1 MLVGKMQDLDSPLQ
15 KSLQSLNAEQLE
27 AVKHIDGALL
37 VLAGAGSGKTKTL
50 TTRLAYLIKE
60 VGIPAKHTLTL
71 TFTNKAA
78 NEMKMRAMELL
89 GESADI
95 PPLLC
100 TFHRFG
106 LLFLKFHI
114 HLLGRD
120 VNFTLLDA
128 QDCKK
133 IAKALA
139 PEIQPARTL
148 AYISSYKNKC
158 LKPEVALKDAHSPE
172 FKALSKAYM
181 RYEEYL
187 LTHNALDFDDL
198 LYLTYEILSSHK
210 DIAKE
215 KSEQYS
221 YIMVDEYQDTN
232 ELQYK
237 ILCLLTCTHQ
247 NICVVGDDDQSI
259 YSWRGADISNILQ
272 FAERFDNARVIKLEE
287 NYRSTPQILALA
299 NTLIAHNVKRLGKNL
314 RSQKDAGNA
323 VSILTS
329 PDETSEGNLIASII
343 KKALTQGKSAQD
355 FAILFRLNAL
365 SRSIEDA
372 FSRAKIPYKLIGAQR
387 FYERAEVKD
396 VISFLR
402 FLINPDDDFSL
413 LRIINKPKRGIGKMT
428 KERLQAIAKEKGLSV
443 YASFCAYPKECATL
457 IGQKNFAVLEEFFAL
472 LDSLKK
478 IMQEDSMLEFITQ
491 FKENFD
497 FSSDFAPLERI
508 DRMANIDEFY
518 GVLDDYFKQNPDESL
533 QEFLNNISL
542 SSSSDEYA
550 SESVSCMSVHSAK
563 GLEFDSVFVI
573 GLEEGFFPMI
583 VSDSDL
589 EEERR
594 LGYVAFTRAKEQLYL
609 SSAQSRLFHGK
620 RDNHLIQSRFLAE
633 SGANTHSENKP
644 STQHSNQ
651 TSSKEFA
658 INDLVAHKLF
668 GEGRIVEIAKNGSSV
683 VLKINFGGNV
693 RNITSDFVQKI

>member
-1 MLVGKMQDLDSPLQ
+1 MQNAQELDCALQ
-15 KSLQSLNAEQLE
+15 KSLQSLNTQQLE

-60 VGIPAKHTLTL
+60 VGIPATNTLTL

-89 GESADI
+89 GESKEA

-106 LLFLKFHI
+106 LLFLKFYI

-120 VNFTLLDA
+120 VNFTLLDT

-133 IAKALA
+133 IVKTLA

-158 LKPEVALKDAHSPE
+158 LNSSVALKDAHSPE

-187 LTHNALDFDDL
+187 LAHNALDFDDL
-198 LYLTYEILSSHK
+198 LYLTYEILSSNT
-210 DIAKE
+210 DIARQ
-215 KSEQYS
+215 KSEQYG

-237 ILCLLTCTHQ
+237 ILSLLTCTHQ

-272 FAERFDNARVIKLEE
+272 FEKRFNNATIIKLEE
-287 NYRSTPQILALA
+287 NYRSTPQILEVA
-299 NTLIAHNVKRLGKNL
+299 NTLIAHNTKRLGKNL
-314 RSQKDAGNA
+314 KSQKTAGNA

-343 KKALTQGKSAQD
+343 KKAISQGASAQN

-372 FSRAKIPYKLIGAQR
+372 LNRAKIPYKLIGAQR

-396 VISFLR
+396 IISFLR
-402 FLINPDDDFSL
+402 FFINENDDLSL
-413 LRIINKPKRGIGKMT
+413 LRIINKPKRGIGKIT
-428 KERLQAIAKEKGLSV
+428 QERLQSFAKDKGLSI
-443 YASFCAYPKECATL
+443 YASFCAYPKECLNL
-457 IGQKNFAVLEEFFAL
+457 IGQKNFSVLEEFFAL
-472 LDSLKK
+472 LTALKK
-478 IMQEDSMLEFITQ
+478 RIQGENSMLEFITT
-491 FKENFD
+491 FEESFD
-497 FSSDFAPLERI
+497 FSSDFAPLERV

-518 GVLDDYFKQNPDESL
+518 GVLRDYFIQNPDESL

-550 SESVSCMSVHSAK
+550 NECVSCMSVHSAK
-563 GLEFDSVFVI
+563 GLEFESVFVI

-583 VSDSDL
+583 LNDSDI

-609 SSAQSRLFHGK
+609 SSADSRLFHGK
-620 RDNHLIQSRFLAE
+620 RENHLIKSRFLAQ
-633 SGANTHSENKP
+633 SGVSANKEDKIP
-644 STQHSNQ
+644 PQQDNQ
-651 TSSKEFA
+651 NNDTVA
-658 INDLVAHKLF
+658 INDTVRHKIF
-668 GEGRIVEIAKNGSSV
+668 GDGRVIEIEKNGDTV
-683 VLKINFGGNV
+683 ILKINFGGMV
-693 RNITSDFVQKI
+693 RNITRNFVQKV

>member
-1 MLVGKMQDLDSPLQ
+1 MQSQEDSPLHQ
-15 KSLQSLNAEQLE
+15 SLKSLNAEQLE

-60 VGIPAKHTLTL
+60 VGIPAQNTLTL

-89 GESADI
+89 GQSTQA

-133 IAKALA
+133 IAKTLA

-187 LTHNALDFDDL
+187 LAHNALDFDDL
-198 LYLTYEILSSHK
+198 LYLTYEILRSNENL
-210 DIAKE
+210 AKQ
-215 KSEQYS
+215 KSEEYN

-259 YSWRGADISNILQ
+259 YSWRGADITNILQ
-272 FAERFDNARVIKLEE
+272 FAERFSNARTIKLEE
-287 NYRSTPQILALA
+287 NYRSTPQILEIA

-314 RSQKDAGNA
+314 KSQKDSGNA

-329 PDETSEGNLIASII
+329 PDEIAEGNLIASII
-343 KKALTQGKSAQD
+343 KESLAQGKSAQD
-355 FAILFRLNAL
+355 FAILFRLNAF
-365 SRSIEDA
+365 SRGIEDA
-372 FSRAKIPYKLIGAQR
+372 LNRAKIPYKLIGAQR

-396 VISFLR
+396 IISFLR
-402 FLINPDDDFSL
+402 FFINPNDDFSL
-413 LRIINKPKRGIGKMT
+413 MRIINKPKRGIGKT
-428 KERLQAIAKEKGLSV
+428 TQERLQAIAKQKDLSV
-443 YASFCAYPKECATL
+443 YACFCAYPKECATL
-457 IGQKNFAVLEEFFAL
+457 IGQKNYNTLEEFFAL

-478 IMQEDSMLEFITQ
+478 LTQGNCMLEFITQ
-491 FKENFD
+491 FKESFD
-497 FSSDFAPLERI
+497 FSGDFTPLERI

-518 GVLDDYFKQNPDESL
+518 GVLDDYFRQNPDEGL

-542 SSSSDEYA
+542 SSSADEYA
-550 SESVSCMSVHSAK
+550 SECVSCMSVHSAK
-563 GLEFDSVFVI
+563 GLEFESVFVI

-583 VSDSDL
+583 LTDTDL

-620 RDNHLIQSRFLAE
+620 REPHLVRSRFLAE
-633 SGANTHSENKP
+633 SGANGEDISPTPQHKNTHTN
-644 STQHSNQ
+644 
-651 TSSKEFA
+651 FA
-658 INDLVAHKLF
+658 LNDIVNHKLF
-668 GEGRIVEIAKNGSSV
+668 GNGRIIEIEKNSNTTI
-683 VLKINFGGNV
+683 LKINFGGMV
-693 RNITSDFVQKI
+693 RKITSDFVQKIEL